1 MFVPPCPGDEGIAI
15 GCAAFGYSHLHQLL
29 PPASGTGAAV
39 EPEAVNR
46 KVSVPA
52 AGVDREANPAAAVK
66 AAPFWG
72 KGWSEEEVEDELEEW
87 VPWVDVRP
95 LTRLEVC
102 IHDMLCKCVRA
113 VS

>member
-15 GCAAFGYSHLHQLL
+15 GCAAFGYNHLHKLL
-29 PPASGTGAAV
+29 PSASSTG
-39 EPEAVNR
+39 
-46 KVSVPA
+46 A
-52 AGVDREANPAAAVK
+52 AGVDKDANSAAAVN

-95 LTRLEVC
+95 LTRLEVSVY
-102 IHDMLCKCVRA
+102 DMLCKCVCVPWLHLHA
-113 VS
+113 LWWVVHCTAS